1 MSKLN
6 YRKCNRFSKKISE
19 IGFGAWQLGG
29 TGTWGIMTKEE
40 GINLVKE
47 AVNLGVTL
55 FDTAPGYGSGNSESI
70 LGEALFESR
79 DNVFINT
86 KIGHGPNGEYEFT
99 KEGLMT
105 SIDRSMG
112 KLKTTYLD
120 SVILHNPE
128 RYILEGNTDLFV
140 ELEKYK
146 KKGII
151 GGYGVSIDTIEELRI
166 ALDNL
171 DVDVIEIMFNIM
183 HQEVKTLF
191 DEISKRNILLIIKV
205 PLDSGWLTGK
215 YNEHSTFDGIRSR
228 WSEYDIKTRANI
240 IGKIK
245 RIVNSETLVLAAL
258 RFILSFDAISSV
270 IPGTKSV
277 EQLTMNISSS
287 DDELSPQIKK
297 ELELLYE
304 EHIKNVSTPW

>member
-1 MSKLN
+1 MN
-6 YRKCNRFSKKISE
+6 YRMCSRFSKRISE
-19 IGFGAWQLGG
+19 IGFGSWQLGG
-29 TGTWGIMTKEE
+29 TGTWGNMTKDE
-40 GINLVKE
+40 GINLVRE

-55 FDTAPGYGSGNSESI
+55 FDTAPGYASGNSESI
-70 LGEALFESR
+70 LGEALIGIR

-105 SIDRSMG
+105 SINRSMD
-112 KLKTTYLD
+112 KLRTSYLD

-128 RYILEGNTDLFV
+128 RYILEGNTNLFL

-146 KKGII
+146 TKGII
-151 GGYGVSIDTIEELRI
+151 RGYGVSIDTVEELKI
-166 ALDNL
+166 VLDNL
-171 DVDVIEIMFNIM
+171 DVDVIEIMFNII

-191 DEISKRNILLIIKV
+191 TEISKRNILLIIKV

-215 YNEHSTFDGIRSR
+215 YNENSTFSGIRSR
-228 WSEYDIKTRANI
+228 WNENDIKIRANI
-240 IGKIK
+240 VEKIK
-245 RIVNSETLVLAAL
+245 SIINSDTLVLTAL

-270 IPGTKSV
+270 IPGMKSV
-277 EQLTMNISSS
+277 TQLTKNISAS
-287 DDELSPQIKK
+287 DEELSPKIKK

-304 EHIKNVSTPW
+304 QHIKNVSTPW